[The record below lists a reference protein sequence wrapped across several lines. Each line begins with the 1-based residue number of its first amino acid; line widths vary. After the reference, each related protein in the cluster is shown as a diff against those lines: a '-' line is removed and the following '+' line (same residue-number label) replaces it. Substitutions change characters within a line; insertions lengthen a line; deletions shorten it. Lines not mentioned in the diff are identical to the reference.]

1 MMYKILIISLIIF
14 FINEY
19 FFKDK
24 LLNFLGMAHKYF
36 KTFLIIL
43 AIVAIYFS
51 LKKEDSLI
59 GKINTLSKI
68 NLKNPMKHILE
79 IFMNNTDNTFK
90 KDNTFKMDTNETII
104 NDILSK
110 NNNFINKTTSKRSV
124 SETKKK
130 VVAHNQD
137 WKCNKC
143 NMKLPPSFE
152 VHHVKPLHNGGSNG
166 IDNLVALCR
175 NCHGTET
182 VNELIKK

>member
-24 LLNFLGMAHKYF
+24 LLNFLGIAHKYF
-36 KTFLIIL
+36 KTFMIIL

-51 LKKEDSLI
+51 LKKEDSFI
-59 GKINTLSKI
+59 GKISTLSKI
-68 NLKNPMKHILE
+68 NLKNPMKHVLE
-79 IFMNNTDNTFK
+79 LFMNNTNNTLK
-90 KDNTFKMDTNETII
+90 KDTNETII

-110 NNNFINKTTSKRSV
+110 NNNDFSNIKDKTTSKRSV

-152 VHHVKPLHNGGSNG
+152 VHHVQPLHNGGSNG

-175 NCHGTET
+175 NCHGSET